1 MAGEGA
7 GPGVWAGPSGVG
19 VVCVIRWTG
28 RGLGWGRGLRWA
40 WPDVGAVPGEWEMR
54 AGSGI

>member
-19 VVCVIRWTG
+19 VVCVWFV
-28 RGLGWGRGLRWA
+28 GLGVASEWGA
-40 WPDVGAVPGEWEMR
+40 WPEVGVA
-54 AGSGI
+54 